1 MHLEL
6 ALVRLDEL
14 AEGLLVPGPG
24 PDDQIRSHDRILASL
39 LSPGTC
45 VPLTGTDTARTA
57 NRALWHRPVFRR
69 AGVNLIESGPGPG
82 GRQSEGSDR

>member
-6 ALVRLDEL
+6 ALVGLDEL

-45 VPLTGTDTARTA
+45 VTSFP
-57 NRALWHRPVFRR
+57 WHLRP
-69 AGVNLIESGPGPG
+69 AHKY
-82 GRQSEGSDR
+82 